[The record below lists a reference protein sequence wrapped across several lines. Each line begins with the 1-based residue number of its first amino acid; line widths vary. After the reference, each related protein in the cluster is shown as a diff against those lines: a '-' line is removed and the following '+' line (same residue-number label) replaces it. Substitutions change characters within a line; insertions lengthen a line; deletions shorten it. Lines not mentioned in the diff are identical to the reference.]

1 MTNRRAFLKAAGCG
15 LAIAVAP
22 GWTLAAGT
30 GSAPRRPNILFI
42 MTDDHAAHAI
52 SAYGSRVNK
61 TPGIDRLAQEGA
73 LFQDVFV
80 TNSICTPS
88 RACILTGMYS
98 CKNGVPV
105 FNDISPKIKTVGGT
119 LREHGYY
126 TALLGKWHMGG
137 PKTVRDS
144 DWDRWAIYQN
154 QGQYFDPFF
163 FTNEAKCP
171 PTAKDK
177 FANGR
182 IAFPGEYA
190 TDNLTRVTQGVIDE
204 ALAQDKPFFVAML
217 HKAPHR
223 NWLPEPKYRE
233 IFRKK
238 TLEDIPIPD
247 TLFDDYKGRANPIKH
262 TAMTLEHHMRIEAD
276 LKLTEYFSEGGQFP
290 GIDPEQYKTGESK
303 NRWPKELRDAP
314 GLDAAERERRRRER
328 IKLAYLRYMQDYLG
342 CVQSVDDSVAAMLD
356 YLKAKG
362 IDRDTIVIY
371 TSDQGFFLGDHG
383 LYDKRFMMEETLKMP
398 FLLRWPAAVKA
409 GTVNTDIITNVDFA
423 SFFCDV
429 AGAPRPEN
437 YQGRSFRPN
446 ITAGTPKDWRQ
457 SFYYRYYIEG
467 GEHNT
472 PAHYG
477 VRTHRYKLI
486 RYYKQDEW
494 ELFDLRKDPE
504 ELHNLYGNPA
514 YANVTEALKI
524 ELFRLKAAVGD
535 CDQFYH
541 SGEYAPAQPVKAD
554 IF

>member
-15 LAIAVAP
+15 LTIAAAP
-22 GWTLAAGT
+22 GWTLAAET
-30 GSAPRRPNILFI
+30 GAAPKRPNILFV
-42 MTDDHAAHAI
+42 MTDDHAAHAL

-119 LREHGYY
+119 LRENGYY

-204 ALAQDKPFFVAML
+204 ALAQGKPFFVAML

-290 GIDPEQYKTGESK
+290 GVDPEQYKTGESK
-303 NRWPKELRDAP
+303 NRWPKELRNAP

-328 IKLAYLRYMQDYLG
+328 IKLSYLRYMQDYLG
-342 CVQSVDDSVAAMLD
+342 CVQSVDDSVAEMVD
-356 YLKAKG
+356 YLKQKG

-446 ITAGTPKDWRQ
+446 ITTGTPKDWRQ

-504 ELHNLYGNPA
+504 ELHNLYGDPA

>member
-15 LAIAVAP
+15 LTIAAAP
-22 GWTLAAGT
+22 GWTLAAET
-30 GSAPRRPNILFI
+30 GAAPKRPNILFV

-119 LREHGYY
+119 LRENGYY

-238 TLEDIPIPD
+238 TLADIPIPD

-314 GLDAAERERRRRER
+314 GLDATERERRRRER

-446 ITAGTPKDWRQ
+446 ITTGTPKDWRQ

-504 ELHNLYGNPA
+504 ELHNLYGDPA

>member
-15 LAIAVAP
+15 LTIAAAP
-22 GWTLAAGT
+22 GWTLAAET
-30 GSAPRRPNILFI
+30 GAAPKRPNILFV

-119 LREHGYY
+119 LRENGYY

-204 ALAQDKPFFVAML
+204 ALAQGKPFFVAML

-290 GIDPEQYKTGESK
+290 GVDPEQYKTGESK
-303 NRWPKELRDAP
+303 NRWPKELRNAP

-328 IKLAYLRYMQDYLG
+328 IKLSYLRYMQDYLG
-342 CVQSVDDSVAAMLD
+342 CVQSVDDSVAEMVD
-356 YLKAKG
+356 YLKQKG

-446 ITAGTPKDWRQ
+446 ITTGTPKDWRQ

-504 ELHNLYGNPA
+504 ELHNLYGDPA
-514 YANVTEALKI
+514 YANVTEVLKI